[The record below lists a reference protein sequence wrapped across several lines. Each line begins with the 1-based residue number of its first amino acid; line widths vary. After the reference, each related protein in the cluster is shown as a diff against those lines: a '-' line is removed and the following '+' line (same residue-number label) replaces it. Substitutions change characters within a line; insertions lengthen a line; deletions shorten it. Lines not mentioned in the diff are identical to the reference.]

1 MRTSRRTFIN
11 CASLA
16 AAGNILGLRPF
27 GALNALAQSAGGYK
41 ALVCVFLFGG
51 NDANNMLIP
60 FDTTGYGKYSS
71 IRGDLALAQNT
82 LLPLTPAPN
91 FALNPNLPDIQTLF
105 DNKAAAFV
113 ANVGTLVQP
122 LTRAEY
128 LAGQTAPVN
137 LFSHPDQQLEWQN
150 AAQSAATPT
159 GWAGRMADVL
169 GASYNQNAQIPMI
182 TSVDGDTLFC
192 NGNSTSPVSVSPG
205 NLGVASCSEGSE
217 CTARQ
222 AAAQA
227 LLTMNSGISLV
238 QADDSITTNAY
249 SYAKTLA
256 DAVQSISPLTTVFPS
271 NGLGSQLKQV
281 AQIIQVRAALGVQR
295 QIFFAGI
302 GNFDTHASQLT
313 LQNALLAQ
321 ISPALAAFYNATV
334 ELGVAS
340 DVTTFT
346 MSDFSRTFQ
355 PNSNNGSDHAWG
367 SHHMVIGGAVKGGQ
381 IYGTYPTLTLG
392 GPDDSGSN
400 GRWVPSTASSQY
412 AATLAQWFG
421 VGTSESANGAAV
433 YRKLQHEQPWVCVG
447 QGMTMVRKKG
457 SVLLQKGHFCAE
469 IGKKPGKI
477 ESKSVTSLIMIR
489 MIHCAFRIIQLQKS
503 MSLKSRTKQNFSVF
517 FVPCG
522 GLIRSWQSVSCF

>member
-1 MRTSRRTFIN
+1 MRTNRRSFISY
-11 CASLA
+11 ASLA
-16 AAGNILGLRPF
+16 AAGNALGLRPF
-27 GALNALAQSAGGYK
+27 GALNALAQSSGNYK

-51 NDANNMLIP
+51 NDANNTLIP

-71 IRGDLALAQNT
+71 IRGPLALAQNT

-91 FALNPNLPDIQTLF
+91 FALNPNLPEIQTLF
-105 DNKAAAFV
+105 NNKNAAFV

-122 LTRAEY
+122 LTRAQY

-137 LFSHPDQQLEWQN
+137 LFSHLDQQLEWQN
-150 AAQSAATPT
+150 AAPSGSTPT
-159 GWAGRMADVL
+159 GWAGRIADAL
-169 GASYNQNAQIPMI
+169 GSSYNQGASIPVV
-182 TSVDGDTLFC
+182 TSVAGDTLFC
-192 NGNSTSPVSVSPG
+192 NGTATAPVSISPG
-205 NLGVASCSEGSE
+205 NLGASSCSEGSE

-222 AAAQA
+222 TAAQA
-227 LLTMNSGISLV
+227 LLTLNSGISLV
-238 QADDSITTNAY
+238 QADDQITTNAY
-249 SYAKTLA
+249 AYAKTLS
-256 DAVQSISPLTTVFPS
+256 DAVQSISPLQTVFPAT
-271 NGLGSQLKQV
+271 GLGAQLKQI

-313 LQNALLAQ
+313 LQSALLAQ

-334 ELGVAS
+334 ELSVAS
-340 DVTTFT
+340 EVTTFT

-421 VGTSESANGAAV
+421 VSGAN
-433 YRKLQHEQPWVCVG
+433 LS
-447 QGMTMVRKKG
+447 T
-457 SVLLQKGHFCAE
+457 VLPT
-469 IGKKPGKI
+469 IG
-477 ESKSVTSLIMIR
+477 
-489 MIHCAFRIIQLQKS
+489 
-503 MSLKSRTKQNFSVF
+503 NFSSNNLG
-517 FVPCG
+517 FV
-522 GLIRSWQSVSCF
+522 